1 MDERHFLQLLQD
13 LLQPDTEKV
22 KAATAALNK
31 TYYTSPVSL
40 SALINILVSNDN
52 ANLRQLAAV
61 ESRKLASKH
70 WASIPDSNKAELRQ
84 SLLQST
90 LNEEQTLARH
100 SKARVIAAVA
110 KVDLEDGEWAD
121 LPGILQQA
129 ATSQQARHREV
140 GVYIIYTLLETMPEI
155 FQENVGPML
164 SLFQKTIQDP
174 ESVDVRINS
183 MLALSELALVVDTDS
198 DEESLRAFQATIPHM
213 VKVLQQS
220 IQAQDEEH
228 TMQAFEVF
236 NQLLSYE
243 SAFLNAHFGDLIQ
256 LMIDISANTEVDDD
270 SRSQAISFL
279 MQSVRYRKMKIQGL
293 RIGEQM
299 TLKSLQIVTELDD
312 SPAEDEDITPA
323 RSALG
328 LLDIMAQ
335 SLPPSQV
342 VVPLLKNLGQ
352 YVQNSNADH
361 RRAGVLALGMCVE
374 GAPDFISTQLNDILP
389 MVLHLLQD
397 PEARVR
403 SAALNGVARLA
414 DDLAEDMGKE
424 HERLIP
430 ALIQTFDLAR
440 NGLQGPDAEENLGI
454 VRSCCLAIDSLIEG
468 LEPENAAKY
477 AGELVPRLT
486 PYITHDDSKVQIA
499 SVGAIGS
506 VASAVEE
513 AFLPYFEQTM
523 QILGQYVSIKDSED
537 ELELRGFV
545 CDSLGKIAGAVGAEP
560 FKKYVVPLMQSSE
573 EALRLDHPRLRE
585 TSYILWS
592 TLSKVYGVEF
602 APYLE
607 GVVQGLIECMKQ
619 DESEDEVKL
628 GEEAKDLIGQEV
640 VIAGRKIKVAA
651 AGADNDDDE
660 DGIDMGGD
668 DEDEDWDDL
677 GAVTAVAME
686 KEIAV
691 EVVGEVLSN
700 TGDKALPYFQRCL
713 EEVLPLVEH
722 SFEGVRKAAICSIW
736 RSYAS
741 LFLLSESG
749 EGKSKWQPGLPLK
762 VPVSGDVEQLG
773 TLVMTATLTIWQS
786 EVDRSTVTEINRNV
800 AATLK
805 TCGPAVLM
813 AQVGGKP
820 AIQTVAEVLVEV
832 LQKKH
837 ACQQDADEDE
847 DIDLQEESSEYDWLV
862 IETAMEVVTCLASAL
877 GTDFGS
883 LWQIFD
889 KSIVKYTSGQER
901 QERSA
906 AVGTVA
912 ECIGNMGSSVT
923 PYTTRLM
930 QILLKRLGDE
940 DVETRSN
947 AAYGTGLLCLKSDAE
962 DEIKGNYNTILAK
975 LEPLLHHDQGARL
988 LDNSAGCVARMIKRH
1003 PSQVPLD
1010 EVLPALV
1017 KLLPLRED
1025 YEENT
1030 AVFDMI
1036 VALYQTNNA
1045 AMQGLTQQLLPILQ
1059 QVLGPPQD
1067 QLDEDTRSKVMQLV
1081 QYINSQ

>member
-1 MDERHFLQLLQD
+1 M
-13 LLQPDTEKV
+13 PG
-22 KAATAALNK
+22 
-31 TYYTSPVSL
+31 
-40 SALINILVSNDN
+40 
-52 ANLRQLAAV
+52 
-61 ESRKLASKH
+61 
-70 WASIPDSNKAELRQ
+70 SNKAEIRQ

-100 SKARVIAAVA
+100 SKARVIAAIA

-121 LPGILQQA
+121 LPGVLQQA

-140 GVYIIYTLLETMPEI
+140 GVYIIYTLLETMPEL

-164 SLFQKTIQDP
+164 RLFEKTIQDP
-174 ESVDVRINS
+174 ENVDVRINS
-183 MLALSELALVVDTDS
+183 MLALTELALVVDTDS
-198 DEESLRAFQATIPHM
+198 DEQSLRAFQATIPHM

-256 LMIDISANTEVDDD
+256 LMIDISANTDVDDD
-270 SRSQAISFL
+270 ARSQAISFL

-299 TLKSLQIVTELDD
+299 TIKSLQIVTELDD

-328 LLDIMAQ
+328 LLDMMAQ

-342 VVPLLKNLGQ
+342 IVPLLNALDH
-352 YVQNSNADH
+352 YVQNSNPDY

-374 GAPDFISTQLNDILP
+374 GAPDFISTQLQKILP
-389 MVLHLLQD
+389 MVLHLLED
-397 PEARVR
+397 GVARVR
-403 SAALNGVARLA
+403 AAALNGVARLA

-424 HERLIP
+424 HERLLP
-430 ALIQTFDLAR
+430 ALIRTYDLAS

-468 LEPENAAKY
+468 LEPEDAAKY
-477 AGELVPRLT
+477 VKELVPRLT
-486 PYITHDDSKVQIA
+486 PFITHDDSKVQIA

-513 AFLPYFEQTM
+513 AFLPYFESTM
-523 QILGQYVSIKDSED
+523 QILGQYVTIKDSED

-560 FKKYVVPLMQSSE
+560 FKQFVVPLMQSSE
-573 EALRLDHPRLRE
+573 EALHLDHPRLRE

-592 TLSKVYGVEF
+592 TLSKVYGVDF

-607 GVVQGLIECMKQ
+607 GVVKGLIECMKQ

-651 AGADNDDDE
+651 AGTDDD
-660 DGIDMGGD
+660 DDDDAIDMEEGD
-668 DEDEDWDDL
+668 DDDDWDDL

-722 SFEGVRKAAICSIW
+722 SYEGVRKAAICSIW

-741 LFLLSESG
+741 FFLLAESAQG
-749 EGKSKWQPGLPLK
+749 DKSKWQPGLPLK
-762 VPVSGDVEQLG
+762 VPVAAEVEQLG
-773 TLVMTATLTIWQS
+773 SLVMTATLSIWQS
-786 EVDRSTVTEINRNV
+786 EVDR
-800 AATLK
+800 
-805 TCGPAVLM
+805 
-813 AQVGGKP
+813 
-820 AIQTVAEVLVEV
+820 
-832 LQKKH
+832 
-837 ACQQDADEDE
+837 
-847 DIDLQEESSEYDWLV
+847 
-862 IETAMEVVTCLASAL
+862 
-877 GTDFGS
+877 
-883 LWQIFD
+883 
-889 KSIVKYTSGQER
+889 
-901 QERSA
+901 
-906 AVGTVA
+906 
-912 ECIGNMGSSVT
+912 
-923 PYTTRLM
+923 
-930 QILLKRLGDE
+930 
-940 DVETRSN
+940 
-947 AAYGTGLLCLKSDAE
+947 
-962 DEIKGNYNTILAK
+962 
-975 LEPLLHHDQGARL
+975 
-988 LDNSAGCVARMIKRH
+988 
-1003 PSQVPLD
+1003 
-1010 EVLPALV
+1010 
-1017 KLLPLRED
+1017 
-1025 YEENT
+1025 
-1030 AVFDMI
+1030 
-1036 VALYQTNNA
+1036 
-1045 AMQGLTQQLLPILQ
+1045 
-1059 QVLGPPQD
+1059 
-1067 QLDEDTRSKVMQLV
+1067 
-1081 QYINSQ
+1081 

>member
-13 LLQPDTEKV
+13 LLLADTEKI

-31 TYYTSPVSL
+31 TYYTSPISL
-40 SALINILVSNDN
+40 TALINILVSNEN
-52 ANLRQLAAV
+52 QNLHQLAAV
-61 ESRKLASKH
+61 ESRKLAGKH
-70 WASIPDSNKAELRQ
+70 WAAVPASNKAELRQ
-84 SLLQST
+84 ALLHST
-90 LNEEQTLARH
+90 MNEEQALARH
-100 SKARVIAAVA
+100 SKARVIAAIA
-110 KVDLEDGEWAD
+110 KVDLEDGEWAE
-121 LPGILQQA
+121 LPRILRDA
-129 ATSQQARHREV
+129 ATSNQARHREV
-140 GVYIIYTLLETMPEI
+140 GVYILYTLLETMPEE
-155 FQENVGPML
+155 FQQNVGPML
-164 SLFQKTIQDP
+164 SLFEKTIQDP

-183 MLALSELALVVDTDS
+183 MLALTELAMVIDTDE
-198 DEESLRAFQATIPHM
+198 DPKSLKVFQSTIPHM

-220 IQAQDEEH
+220 IEAQDEEH
-228 TMQAFEVF
+228 TMQAFEIF

-256 LMIDISANTEVDDD
+256 LMIDISANTNVDED

-279 MQSVRYRKMKIQGL
+279 MQSVRYRKMRIQGL
-293 RIGEQM
+293 RVGEQI
-299 TLKSLQIVTELDD
+299 TLKALQIVTELDE

-342 VVPLLKNLGQ
+342 VVPLLKALGQ
-352 YVQNSNADH
+352 YVQNSNPDY

-374 GAPDFISTQLNDILP
+374 GAPDFISTQLNEILP
-389 MVLHLLQD
+389 MVLHLLED
-397 PEARVR
+397 PEAKVR
-403 SAALNGVARLA
+403 AAALNGVARLA

-424 HERLIP
+424 HQRLLP
-430 ALIQTFDLAR
+430 ALIRTFDLAS
-440 NGLQGPDAEENLGI
+440 NGLQGPDADENLGI

-468 LEPENAAKY
+468 LEPADAAKY
-477 AGELVPRLT
+477 VSELMPRLT
-486 PYITHDDSKVQIA
+486 PFVTHDDNKVQIA

-513 AFLPYFEQTM
+513 AFLPYFEATM
-523 QILGQYVSIKDSED
+523 RILGQFVGIKDSED

-560 FKKYVVPLMQSSE
+560 FKPFVVPLMQSSE
-573 EALRLDHPRLRE
+573 EALHLDHPRLRE

-592 TLSKVYGVEF
+592 TLSKVYGVDF

-607 GVVQGLIECMKQ
+607 GAVKGLIECMKQ
-619 DESEDEVKL
+619 DETEEEVKL
-628 GEEAKDLIGQEV
+628 GEQAKDLIGQEV

-651 AGADNDDDE
+651 AGSDDDDE
-660 DGIDMGGD
+660 DGGIDMD
-668 DEDEDWDDL
+668 DLDEDEWDDL

-700 TGDKALPYFQRCL
+700 TGDKALPYFQKCL

-722 SFEGVRKAAICSIW
+722 SYEGVRKAAVCSIW

-741 LFLLSESG
+741 LFLLSEAG
-749 EGKSKWQPGLPLK
+749 EGKPKWQPGLPLK
-762 VPVSGDVEQLG
+762 VPVGTDVEQLG
-773 TLVMTATLTIWQS
+773 SLVMTATLSIWHT
-786 EVDRSTVTEINRNV
+786 EIDRSTVTEINRNV

-813 AQVGGKP
+813 ASVGDTP
-820 AIQTVAEVLVEV
+820 SIQQLTEILLEI
-832 LQKKH
+832 LTKKH
-837 ACQQDADEDE
+837 VCQQDADDEDE
-847 DIDLQEESSEYDWLV
+847 IEHEEISEYDWLV
-862 IETAMEVVTCLASAL
+862 IETAMEVITCLASAL
-877 GTDFGS
+877 GTSFGE

-912 ECIGNMGSSVT
+912 ECIGGMGSGVT

-940 DVETRSN
+940 DLETRSN
-947 AAYGTGLLCLKSDAE
+947 AAYGTGLLCLHSDNE
-962 DEIKGNYNTILAK
+962 KEVLGNYNTILAK
-975 LEPLLHHDQGARL
+975 LEPLLHAKQGARL

-1003 PSQVPLD
+1003 PTHVPLE

-1036 VALYQTNNA
+1036 VALYQANNSV
-1045 AMQGLTQQLLPILQ
+1045 MQNLTPQVLPVLQ
-1059 QVLGPPQD
+1059 QVLGPPEE
-1067 QLDEDTRSKVMQLV
+1067 QLDEETRSKVMQLA
-1081 QYINSQ
+1081 QYLGSQ